1 MVMLFPPAEEI
12 ALYETGF
19 GDNDLLNR
27 RETGKRLSELLER
40 VSQPVVIALDGPWGS
55 GKTYFLKRWVGA
67 HGLENDGNAT
77 TIYFD
82 AFANDYFDD
91 PLIGLTAALGERLP
105 KEKAGSLGK
114 VREIATNLLR
124 PGLRIA
130 LAAAAAGATEIA
142 GPIADAA
149 IMKSSEQAEKAAEA
163 IWKQEVGRQKA
174 MEQFRD
180 ALRQLTGAGEDGRLI
195 FVVDELDRCR
205 PDYAL
210 SMLEVIK
217 HFFDVPNVHFVL
229 GVNMEALGH
238 IVRARYGAE
247 VKANDYLK
255 RFISLTMELPEY
267 TDQNLNKRTQIT
279 YFEKLSGV
287 MGLSQN
293 IQERMKGQLELV
305 LDVREVSLRDIEK
318 LMTRVAVLPHRSEI
332 EDMTGDLPRIIVSL
346 VLMQA
351 ILPDLFN
358 KALKG
363 KIAMPEIDD
372 FFGTDLEKE
381 DRSKNMREIL
391 RELWTYVVDRTVLEE
406 EDRRRVAGHLLG
418 RGLLPSDDEIIPA
431 LRARYFSTFHVV
443 E

>member
-1 MVMLFPPAEEI
+1 VEKP
-12 ALYETGF
+12 
-19 GDNDLLNR
+19 
-27 RETGKRLSELLER
+27 
-40 VSQPVVIALDGPWGS
+40 GPW
-55 GKTYFLKRWVGA
+55 
-67 HGLENDGNAT
+67 
-77 TIYFD
+77 
-82 AFANDYFDD
+82 
-91 PLIGLTAALGERLP
+91 
-105 KEKAGSLGK
+105 GK
-114 VREIATNLLR
+114 VREIATSLSR

-130 LAAAAAGATEIA
+130 LAAATAGATEVA

-174 MEQFRD
+174 MEQFRE
-180 ALRQLTGAGEDGRLI
+180 ALRQLTGAGEGGRLI
-195 FVVDELDRCR
+195 LVVDELDRCR

-267 TDQNLNKRTQIT
+267 TDQNLNKRTQIA

-287 MGLSQN
+287 MGLSQK
-293 IQERMKGQLELV
+293 IQERMKEQLELV

-318 LMTRVAVLPHRSEI
+318 LMTRVAVLPHKSDFRVI
-332 EDMTGDLPRIIVSL
+332 GLGQQCTIVSL
-346 VLMQA
+346 LLMQT

-363 KIAMPEIDD
+363 QISMPEIDD
-372 FFGTDLEKE
+372 FFGIDWKRGSQQKHARNSARAMDVTL
-381 DRSKNMREIL
+381 STGL
-391 RELWTYVVDRTVLEE
+391 RWRRTSL
-406 EDRRRVAGHLLG
+406 RVAERFNGG
-418 RGLLPSDDEIIPA
+418 PFSAADEIIPP
-431 LRARYFSTFHVV
+431 LRARYFSTFHLV

>member
-1 MVMLFPPAEEI
+1 
-12 ALYETGF
+12 
-19 GDNDLLNR
+19 
-27 RETGKRLSELLER
+27 
-40 VSQPVVIALDGPWGS
+40 
-55 GKTYFLKRWVGA
+55 VGA
-67 HGLENDGNAT
+67 HGLENGGTAT

-105 KEKAGSLGK
+105 VEKPRPWGK
-114 VREIATNLLR
+114 VREIATSLSR

-130 LAAAAAGATEIA
+130 LAAATAGATEVA

-149 IMKSSEQAEKAAEA
+149 IMKSSEQAERAAEA
-163 IWKQEVGRQKA
+163 IWKQEVDRQKA
-174 MEQFRD
+174 MEQFRE

-195 FVVDELDRCR
+195 LVVDELDRCR

>member
-180 ALRQLTGAGEDGRLI
+180 ALRQLTGAGEGGRLI

-238 IVRARYGAE
+238 IVRARYGAG

-267 TDQNLNKRTQIT
+267 TDPGESRRAEVA
-279 YFEKLSGV
+279 YFEKLSAV
-287 MGLSQN
+287 MGLSPK
-293 IQERMKGQLELV
+293 IQERMKEQLDLV

-318 LMTRVAVLPHRSEI
+318 LMTRLAVLPHKSDFRVI
-332 EDMTGDLPRIIVSL
+332 GLDQQCTIVSL
-346 VLMQA
+346 LLMQT
-351 ILPDLFN
+351 IRPDLFR
-358 KALKG
+358 KALNG
-363 KIAMPEIDD
+363 QISVTEIDD
-372 FFGTDLEKE
+372 FFGIDLEKE
-381 DRSKNMREIL
+381 GRSKHMREIL
-391 RELWTYVVDRTVLEE
+391 RELWTFVVNRTALEKE
-406 EDRRRVAGHLLG
+406 HLLRVAERFNGG
-418 RGLLPSDDEIIPA
+418 PFFAADEIIPP
-431 LRARYFSTFHVV
+431 LRARYFSTFHLV

>member
-1 MVMLFPPAEEI
+1 
-12 ALYETGF
+12 
-19 GDNDLLNR
+19 
-27 RETGKRLSELLER
+27 
-40 VSQPVVIALDGPWGS
+40 
-55 GKTYFLKRWVGA
+55 
-67 HGLENDGNAT
+67 
-77 TIYFD
+77 
-82 AFANDYFDD
+82 
-91 PLIGLTAALGERLP
+91 
-105 KEKAGSLGK
+105 LGK
-114 VREIATNLLR
+114 VREIATSLLR

-180 ALRQLTGAGEDGRLI
+180 ALRQLTGAGEGGRLI

-238 IVRARYGAE
+238 IVRARYGAG

-267 TDQNLNKRTQIT
+267 TDPGESRRAEVA
-279 YFEKLSGV
+279 YFEKLSAV
-287 MGLSQN
+287 MGLSPK
-293 IQERMKGQLELV
+293 IQERMKEQLDLV

-318 LMTRVAVLPHRSEI
+318 LMTRLAVLPHKSDFRVI
-332 EDMTGDLPRIIVSL
+332 GLDQQCTIVSL
-346 VLMQA
+346 LLMQT
-351 ILPDLFN
+351 IRPDLFR
-358 KALKG
+358 KALNG
-363 KIAMPEIDD
+363 QISVTEIDD
-372 FFGTDLEKE
+372 FFGIDLEKE
-381 DRSKNMREIL
+381 GRSKHMREIL
-391 RELWTYVVDRTVLEE
+391 RDY
-406 EDRRRVAGHLLG
+406 G
-418 RGLLPSDDEIIPA
+418 RSLSTGLRWRKNIFFGLPSVSMVGP
-431 LRARYFSTFHVV
+431 FSPLTRSFPR
-443 E
+443 